1 MSVVNIGL
9 IGAGTVGSGVIKL
22 LNQNKNIIEKRTGVS
37 LHLKKI
43 ADTDPDRKRPVRLP
57 KKKLTTDARELIED
71 DSIDIIIEL
80 VGGTKIAKDFVMG
93 AIENGKHVVTA
104 NKALLAHHGKSIFAR
119 ASKKGVEVGFE
130 ASVGGGIPII
140 KSTQVGY
147 AANNIL
153 SIHGIMNGTSN
164 YILSKMTDEGSE
176 FDDVLKQAQA
186 EGYAE
191 ADPSF
196 DVDGVDAAHKLSIL
210 IMLSFG
216 IFLDFG
222 KIYVEGIRGI
232 TPLDISFAD
241 ELGYKIKL
249 LAIAKSRENGIEA
262 GVYPALVRKATQLA
276 DVSDAFNAI
285 YIVGDAVGP
294 TMLYG
299 MGAGMMPTA
308 SAVVSDAIQIAKGI
322 GSEKKIS
329 GSTNN
334 SVPRFYDNTK
344 SRPLIKMGETTNK
357 YYLRFQAE
365 DSPGVLGKITGC
377 LGKYG
382 ISIESVI
389 QKGRHLGGGDVPVVI
404 MTHEARERDLLLA
417 IKETNSFL
425 SDNSKTTFIR
435 IEEVQ

>member
-9 IGAGTVGSGVIKL
+9 IGAGTVGSGVIKI
-22 LNQNKNIIEKRTGVS
+22 LNQNKDIIEKRTGIR
-37 LHLKKI
+37 LNLKKI
-43 ADTDPDRKRPVRLP
+43 ADTDPGRKRPVRLP
-57 KKKLTTDARELIED
+57 MKKLTTDAWELIED
-71 DSIDIIIEL
+71 DSIEIIIEL
-80 VGGTKIAKDFVMG
+80 VGGTKIARDFVMG
-93 AIENGKHVVTA
+93 AIKNGKHVVTA
-104 NKALLAHHGKSIFAR
+104 NKALLAHYGKSIFAA
-119 ASKKGVEVGFE
+119 ASKKGVDVGFE

-140 KSTQVGY
+140 KSAQEGY

-176 FDDVLKQAQA
+176 FQDVLGQAQA

-196 DVDGVDAAHKLSIL
+196 DVDGIDAAHKLSIL

-216 IFLDFG
+216 VFFDFG
-222 KIYVEGIRGI
+222 RIHVEGIRGI

-249 LAIAKSRENGIEA
+249 LAIAKSKENGIES
-262 GVYPALVRKATQLA
+262 GVYPALVRKGTQLA
-276 DVSDAFNAI
+276 DISGAFNAI
-285 YIVGDAVGP
+285 YVVGDAVGP
-294 TMLYG
+294 SMLYG

-308 SAVVSDAIQIAKGI
+308 SAVVSDALNIAKHICLGN
-322 GSEKKIS
+322 S
-329 GSTNN
+329 ST
-334 SVPRFYDNTK
+334 SVPRFYDDAKTL
-344 SRPLIKMGETTNK
+344 PLIKMNETTNK

-365 DSPGVLGKITGC
+365 DRPGVLGKITGS
-377 LGKYG
+377 LGKEG

-404 MTHEARERDLLLA
+404 MTHEAREKDLLSAL
-417 IKETNSFL
+417 KEINSYL
-425 SDNSKTTFIR
+425 SADSKTTYIR
-435 IEEVQ
+435 IEELG

>member
-9 IGAGTVGSGVIKL
+9 IGAGTVGSGVIKI
-22 LNQNKNIIEKRTGVS
+22 LNQNKDIIEKRTGVK
-37 LHLKKI
+37 LVLKRI
-43 ADTDPDRKRPVRLP
+43 ADNDPERKRAVRLP
-57 KKKLTTDARELIED
+57 KKKLTTDAWELIND
-71 DSIDIIIEL
+71 SSIDIIIEL
-80 VGGTKIAKDFVMG
+80 VGGTGIAKDFVMG
-93 AIENGKHVVTA
+93 ALESGKHVVTA
-104 NKALLAHHGKSIFAR
+104 NKALLAHHGKAIFAL
-119 ASKKGVEVGFE
+119 ASKKGLDVGFE

-140 KSTQVGY
+140 KSAQVGY
-147 AANNIL
+147 AANNII

-164 YILSKMTDEGSE
+164 YILTKMTDEGSE
-176 FDDVLKQAQA
+176 FDDVLKQAQD

-222 KIYVEGIRGI
+222 KIHVEGIRGI

-249 LAIAKSRENGIEA
+249 LAIAKSSEEGIEA
-262 GVYPALVRKATQLA
+262 GVYPALVRKGTQLA

-285 YIVGDAVGP
+285 YVVGDAVGP

-308 SAVVSDAIQIAKGI
+308 SAVVSDAIQIAKEI
-322 GSEKKIS
+322 GAREPSDN
-329 GSTNN
+329 GNN

-344 SRPLIKMGETTNK
+344 SMPLIKTQETTNK

-365 DSPGVLGKITGC
+365 DRPGVLGRITGS
-377 LGKYG
+377 LGKHG

-404 MTHEARERDLLLA
+404 MTHEARQKDLLSA

-425 SDNSKTTFIR
+425 NGKSKTTFIR